1 MVTLRPDHPHP
12 IASASRVTG
21 SGGAIAFLKSLAAS
35 PERGVHRG
43 SLDYVPYRSVHQ
55 DIKRSGLVRFLPTWR
70 QRVGPPRVQLSPT
83 FPLATAARPLEPE
96 PLPSEPAPTRVV
108 QNGGDNGPSSSD
120 QSLLHRSTA
129 PQGASHH
136 LPSDFTVSGQAGDAT
151 PPAADTAVSAEAS
164 PNGSVTSSS
173 IRSGNPFRPLTGSA
187 RRNPSGILYELE
199 RSRLLPPAHPSE
211 GSSLA
216 AVLGFGEKEASFAGY
231 RLERGEPSPMAEQA
245 DDPWQDLPSLSTV
258 TAELER
264 PGNTG
269 DAVRLLWE
277 ATAEMDT
284 AEMDMDADLLASEVS
299 PVEIEFRSRRRIRWS
314 IVLAMALLV
323 ALLAVTAKIV
333 TDLPARQ
340 AQEMEGQY
348 VASAQQLRS
357 SLGPLEQTLADG
369 GLMSGSGLSI
379 LTDHLYTL
387 ESVARA
393 AATLSAHELPG
404 RSIPGSDQAVENL
417 VLPRQLLESA
427 AGNSLGITQRIGNA
441 MTYSLAFSNVVDL
454 PTLPEEASP
463 AEAGAIADELSLSI
477 AEIQVTLSGLP
488 DDVFFQP
495 YLDEAS
501 QTMRSLETSQADYIA
516 ALQTGDTAGAS
527 LAGES
532 MRASVE
538 SLRSGLRL
546 PLDHI
551 RTWALMEIQETQETA
566 GQIESLIAT

>member
-12 IASASRVTG
+12 IASAQRVGG
-21 SGGAIAFLKSLAAS
+21 SGGFVAFLKSLAAI

-43 SLDYVPYRSVHQ
+43 ALGYVPYRSVHQ
-55 DIKRSGLVRFLPTWR
+55 DIKRSGVVRFLPTWR
-70 QRVGPPRVQLSPT
+70 RRVGPPRLQLSPT
-83 FPLATAARPLEPE
+83 FPLGTVARPLEPE
-96 PLPSEPAPTRVV
+96 PLPREPAP
-108 QNGGDNGPSSSD
+108 SEF
-120 QSLLHRSTA
+120 TA
-129 PQGASHH
+129 
-136 LPSDFTVSGQAGDAT
+136 SGETGDAT
-151 PPAADTAVSAEAS
+151 PPVADTAVSAQAS
-164 PNGSVTSSS
+164 PNGSLTSSS
-173 IRSGNPFRPLTGSA
+173 IRSRNPFRPLTAPA
-187 RRNPSGILYELE
+187 RRNRSGILYELE

-231 RLERGEPSPMAEQA
+231 RPERGERSPVAEQA

-277 ATAEMDT
+277 ATAEMDVG
-284 AEMDMDADLLASEVS
+284 ADLLESDIS

-314 IVLAMALLV
+314 IVLGMAVLV
-323 ALLAVTAKIV
+323 ALIAATAKIV
-333 TDLPARQ
+333 NDLPARQ
-340 AQEMEGQY
+340 AQEMEGRY
-348 VASAQQLRS
+348 AASAQQLHS
-357 SLGPLEQTLADG
+357 SLGPLEQTLAEG
-369 GLMSGSGLSI
+369 GLLSDSGLST

-393 AATLSAHELPG
+393 AATLASHELPG
-404 RSIPGSDQAVENL
+404 KSILGSDEAVASL

-427 AGNSLGITQRIGNA
+427 AGNSLGITQRVGNA
-441 MTYSLAFSNVVDL
+441 MTYSLAFSTVADL
-454 PTLPEEASP
+454 PTLPEETSL
-463 AEAGAIADELSLSI
+463 AEADAIADQLSLSI
-477 AEIQVTLSGLP
+477 AETQIMLSGLP

-495 YLDEAS
+495 YLEEAS
-501 QTMRSLETSQADYIA
+501 QTMRSLEASQADYIA
-516 ALQTGDTAGAS
+516 ALRTGDRVAAS

-532 MRASVE
+532 VRASVE

-551 RTWALMEIQETQETA
+551 RTWALMEIQGVQATA
-566 GQIESLIAT
+566 GQIESLIVL